1 MTGGKS
7 EEAMVE
13 LLMKTL
19 GPDYNKVTENIKG
32 GTIVIITEERV
43 GLNCA

>member
-7 EEAMVE
+7 GEAIAE
-13 LLMKTL
+13 LFIETL
-19 GPDYNKVTENIKG
+19 GPDYNKVTENIKR
-32 GTIVIITEERV
+32 GTIVTITEEQI